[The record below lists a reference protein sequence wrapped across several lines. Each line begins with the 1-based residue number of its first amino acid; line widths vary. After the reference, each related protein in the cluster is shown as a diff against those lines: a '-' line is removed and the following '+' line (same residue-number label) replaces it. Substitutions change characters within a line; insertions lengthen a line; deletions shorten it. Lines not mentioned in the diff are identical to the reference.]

1 MQKDHSLENQVKQR
15 LRLYDAKP
23 PVVEDTEVEVEEEVE
38 EKFPGKNGAQV
49 MPGIVITGR
58 YYQVR
63 MGPR

>member
-23 PVVEDTEVEVEEEVE
+23 AVVEDTEVEVEEEVE
-38 EKFPGKNGAQV
+38 EKFPGKNGVQV

-58 YYQVR
+58 CYQER